1 MNLLRLSLVKDVLS
15 VRRRS
20 SDQQRSW
27 TSRRRQEI
35 RRNQAPE
42 PKGGTNRT
50 SSEHAATVSST
61 NTQTLADAVKSEK
74 KKRQSNRPTGQKT
87 ARDRQMSGKR
97 REIFGDN
104 TRACMGASPAHVSY
118 VLRCTPSGAG
128 SSGAAKYAVNLT
140 LGGLSTPIDGN

>member
-1 MNLLRLSLVKDVLS
+1 MDVKAKTGDKTESGSRTKRGDEPDQLRARGDGIEHQHT
-15 VRRRS
+15 
-20 SDQQRSW
+20 D
-27 TSRRRQEI
+27 TSRCCQE
-35 RRNQAPE
+35 R
-42 PKGGTNRT
+42 
-50 SSEHAATVSST
+50 
-61 NTQTLADAVKSEK
+61 K

-104 TRACMGASPAHVSY
+104 TRARMGASPAHVSY